1 MTDYYGTDE
10 NDEIDASELDSD
22 ISNIYPKE
30 GDDIVKNANSSH
42 TIISGPGDDNYL
54 GLNFGY
60 ALWNAQQSTTVNLKE
75 GWADDG
81 FGTRDKISGVI
92 TVHGSGNGHNVY
104 GTAADERFFAN
115 GGNNFFEGGGG
126 IDRISYA
133 GGNSKNYK
141 VTKIGDE
148 VHIEKISGLFRTQ
161 K

>member
-1 MTDYYGTDE
+1 M
-10 NDEIDASELDSD
+10 
-22 ISNIYPKE
+22 
-30 GDDIVKNANSSH
+30 
-42 TIISGPGDDNYL
+42 
-54 GLNFGY
+54 NFDY

-148 VHIEKISGLFRTQ
+148 VHIEKISGLFRTID
-161 K
+161 KVKEVRYIEFMEDNKIIDMNYEDSLLKAENIKTIYSF